1 LTYYLEHPLYTLG
14 GIYLIILFLRA
25 VMSWFP
31 ASGSSGLSS
40 TVRHWLYALTE
51 PYVAPFRKVIPPAGM
66 FDISYMIAV
75 LVVLILTSTVFS
87 LVKV

>member
-1 LTYYLEHPLYTLG
+1 MTYYLEHPLYTLG

-31 ASGSSGLSS
+31 TSGSSGLR
-40 TVRHWLYALTE
+40 TFNHWLYTLTE

-87 LVKV
+87 WVKV

>member
-1 LTYYLEHPLYTLG
+1 LTYLQHPLYTLG
-14 GIYLIILFLRA
+14 CIYLIILFMRA

-31 ASGSSGLSS
+31 TSGSSGLR
-40 TVRHWLYALTE
+40 TFNHWLYALTE
-51 PYVAPFRKVIPPAGM
+51 PYVAPFRRVIPPAGM

-75 LVVLILTSTVFS
+75 LVVLLLTFYLFP

>member
-1 LTYYLEHPLYTLG
+1 LTYLQHPLYTLG
-14 GIYLIILFLRA
+14 CIYLIILFLRA

-31 ASGSSGLSS
+31 ASGSSGMS
-40 TVRHWLYALTE
+40 TFTHWLYALTE

-75 LVVLILTSTVFS
+75 LLVLILTSTVFS
-87 LVKV
+87 WVKV